1 VDESLEKIQAEIQ
14 QRTTP
19 GSPNWRPEM
28 QLSPAA
34 KQATDLAYAEALS
47 WKHTYIGC
55 EHLLLGLLREG
66 GAAAQILTGLG
77 VDLERV
83 RREIPVVGA
92 PWVDFLDAERRLHE
106 AHAAYRAFLA
116 GA

>member
-1 VDESLEKIQAEIQ
+1 MGVSLEQIQKEIKR
-14 QRTTP
+14 RTTP
-19 GSPNWRPEM
+19 GSPNAAPDV

-34 KQATDLAYAEALS
+34 KQAIDLAYAEALA

-66 GAAAQILTGLG
+66 GAAAQIMTDLG

-83 RREIPVVGA
+83 RQEIPVVGA
-92 PWVDFLDAERRLHE
+92 PWVDFLDAEHRLEE
-106 AHAAYRAFLA
+106 AHAAYRSFL
-116 GA
+116 GGT